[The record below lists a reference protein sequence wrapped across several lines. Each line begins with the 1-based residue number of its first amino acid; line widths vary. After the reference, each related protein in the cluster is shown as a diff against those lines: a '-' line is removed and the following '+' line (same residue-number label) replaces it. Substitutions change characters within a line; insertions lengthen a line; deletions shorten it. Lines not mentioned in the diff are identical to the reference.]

1 MLDTNTLLNMT
12 NDNTLLN
19 MTNDN
24 TLLNM
29 TNDNTLLTLFILICY
44 HIPWFL
50 RDKTNINKSVNIIS
64 LNSSFFTSLMSLLF
78 ILTQNELYLSLVA
91 NVFIVGLFTDFV
103 YTLIYYPNHIDPLL
117 TMTHHPFYIFFTF
130 YTISIN
136 KVNLLAF
143 FLLQEI
149 PTVVLNIKRYY
160 NIKNIKID
168 YLFGFLF
175 LLFRIIYHLYVSYY
189 FKDDITNNKILLFV
203 IIMSFVLHCYWFYGW
218 IKKFLIKNDKNT
230 NKLTKN
236 NKLNKLTKQ
245 NKLTKNNKQNKLT
258 KNNNIINSK
267 NI

>member
-1 MLDTNTLLNMT
+1 MIDNNTQ
-12 NDNTLLN
+12 
-19 MTNDN
+19 
-24 TLLNM
+24 
-29 TNDNTLLTLFILICY
+29 LTLFILICY

-103 YTLIYYPNHIDPLL
+103 YTLIYHPNHIDPLL
-117 TMTHHPFYIFFTF
+117 IMTHHPFYIFFTF

-149 PTVVLNIKRYY
+149 PTVILNVKRYY

-189 FKDDITNNKILLFV
+189 FKDEIIDNKILLFV
-203 IIMSFVLHCYWFYGW
+203 IIVSFLLHCWWFYGW
-218 IKKFLIKNDKNT
+218 LQKYIFKKSEKLVKPNKIDTFSDIKKKKQK
-230 NKLTKN
+230 KLK
-236 NKLNKLTKQ
+236 
-245 NKLTKNNKQNKLT
+245 
-258 KNNNIINSK
+258 I
-267 NI
+267 

>member
-1 MLDTNTLLNMT
+1 ML
-12 NDNTLLN
+12 DNTLLN
-19 MTNDN
+19 TTMTIDN
-24 TLLNM
+24 TLLNTTM
-29 TNDNTLLTLFILICY
+29 TIGNTLLNTTMTIDNTQLTLFILICY

-78 ILTQNELYLSLVA
+78 VLTQNELYLSLVA

-103 YTLIYYPNHIDPLL
+103 YTLIYHPNHIDPLL

-189 FKDDITNNKILLFV
+189 FKDDIIDNKILLFV

-218 IKKFLIKNDKNT
+218 LQKYIFK
-230 NKLTKN
+230 
-236 NKLNKLTKQ
+236 
-245 NKLTKNNKQNKLT
+245 KNNKQNKLT

-267 NI
+267 NNRIN

>member
-1 MLDTNTLLNMT
+1 MLDT
-12 NDNTLLN
+12 NTLLN

-64 LNSSFFTSLMSLLF
+64 LNSNFFTSLMSLLF
-78 ILTQNELYLSLVA
+78 ILTQNELYLSLLA
-91 NVFIVGLFTDFV
+91 NVFIVGLFTDFI
-103 YTLIYYPNHIDPLL
+103 YTILYYPNHIDPLL
-117 TMTHHPFYIFFTF
+117 IMFHHPFYIFFTF

-136 KVNLLAF
+136 KVNLFAF
-143 FLLQEI
+143 FLLEEI
-149 PTVVLNIKRYY
+149 PAVILNIKRYY

-189 FKDDITNNKILLFV
+189 FKDEIIDNEILLFV
-203 IIMSFVLHCYWFYGW
+203 VIISFVVHCYLFYSW
-218 IKKFLIKNDKNT
+218 IHKYIITKKK
-230 NKLTKN
+230 KLK
-236 NKLNKLTKQ
+236 KK
-245 NKLTKNNKQNKLT
+245 
-258 KNNNIINSK
+258 
-267 NI
+267 